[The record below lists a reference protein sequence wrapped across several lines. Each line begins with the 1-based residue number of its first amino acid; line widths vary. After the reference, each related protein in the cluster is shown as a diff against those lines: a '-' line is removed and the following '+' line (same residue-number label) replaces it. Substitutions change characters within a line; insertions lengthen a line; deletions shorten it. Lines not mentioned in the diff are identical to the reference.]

1 MENTYTELAVRLENV
16 DQRAKSNEHRIV
28 ALEGDM
34 SKLHDTQ
41 LTLVKLANGVDKMGE
56 QLMEM
61 KNDVRDIK
69 DGYSTLNNRIVEIEH
84 APAER
89 TQKRLD
95 AIWEKV
101 MWLAIGGLA
110 AYVLS
115 QIIPTIPW

>member
-1 MENTYTELAVRLENV
+1 MENTYTELAVRLEAV
-16 DQRAKSNEHRIV
+16 DQRGKSNEHRIT

-101 MWLAIGGLA
+101 LWLTIGGLA